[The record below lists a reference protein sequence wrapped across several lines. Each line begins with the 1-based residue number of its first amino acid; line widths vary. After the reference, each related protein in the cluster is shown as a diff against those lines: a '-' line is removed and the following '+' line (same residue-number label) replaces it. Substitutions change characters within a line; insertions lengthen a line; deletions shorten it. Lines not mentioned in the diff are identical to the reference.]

1 MESQAGLPAPVPSW
15 EELAPSCSQP
25 PGLLGVISK
34 LPFKIGGRGWTG
46 PVSHWRRVV
55 AGLSH
60 PFPFNLLA
68 SGMTLVG
75 VLEWAPEFTSSS
87 ESLLKVVSQRPGL

>member
-1 MESQAGLPAPVPSW
+1 M
-15 EELAPSCSQP
+15 
-25 PGLLGVISK
+25 
-34 LPFKIGGRGWTG
+34 
-46 PVSHWRRVV
+46 